1 MRVIGELLIFF
12 LLFLTNSRVLNVRQ
26 EKRDAMVILAPLS
39 LFLVL
44 LHILA
49 WGLDIYNLYGLV
61 LSVIVLLSN
70 FHALFRYSEN
80 LYIDHY
86 SFLMIFWTIVTS
98 ILSVGAIVVLIVFYP
113 ISYSNKKLNIN
124 ETTTYYEGSIRSG
137 FTEKTVFGRTNLI
150 LHEFTPVVAADTS
163 DITDTTDTDVIVDN
177 VASEETPV
185 PEGTSFQEDLIIV
198 YVADKRSETEYS
210 KNYLQ
215 LLASKGYTVCSADI
229 YTDDIKWLGIK
240 AEARFYRRMSMI
252 IRSLFYS
259 KIFALDHTKYT
270 YNTTNELEALIPLL
284 QEYYSQK
291 EQYSDSLKFFII
303 SDELGSDATEF
314 FAKKNPELVTGYLLL
329 NSISEY
335 KTKGYGFITQTEPLL
350 ARILGNTRDTK
361 GKIINKIVADTE
373 YEIQKT
379 KEIIEDDFEGTG
391 QLF

>member
-12 LLFLTNSRVLNVRQ
+12 LLFLTNSRVLYVRH

-49 WGLDIYNLYGLV
+49 WGLDIYNLYALV
-61 LSVIVLLSN
+61 LSILVLLSN

-86 SFLMIFWTIVTS
+86 SFLMIFWTIITS
-98 ILSVGAIVVLIVFYP
+98 ILSIGAIVVLIIFYP
-113 ISYSNKKLNIN
+113 INYNNKKLNIN
-124 ETTTYYEGSIRSG
+124 EVTSYYEGSIRSG
-137 FTEKTVFGRTNLI
+137 FTKKTVFGRTNMI
-150 LHEFTPVVAADTS
+150 LHEFSPAESADTA
-163 DITDTTDTDVIVDN
+163 DAD
-177 VASEETPV
+177 AAV
-185 PEGTSFQEDLIIV
+185 PEDLVVV
-198 YVADKRSETEYS
+198 YIADKRSESEYS

-252 IRSLFYS
+252 IKSLFYP
-259 KIFALDHTKYT
+259 KDFALDHTKYT
-270 YNTTNELEALIPLL
+270 YNTTNELEALIPML

-291 EQYSDSLKFFII
+291 EQYSDSLKFFLI
-303 SDELGSDATEF
+303 SDELGSTATEF
-314 FAKKNPELVTGYLLL
+314 FAKKNADIVTGYMLLDSL
-329 NSISEY
+329 TEY
-335 KTKGYGFITQTEPLL
+335 KTKGYGFISQTEPLL
-350 ARILGNTRDTK
+350 ARILGNDRDTK
-361 GKIINKIVADTE
+361 GKIINQIVDDTD
-373 YEIQKT
+373 YEIQKIKEL
-379 KEIIEDDFEGTG
+379 KEIKEDDIEGTG

>member
-163 DITDTTDTDVIVDN
+163 
-177 VASEETPV
+177 S
-185 PEGTSFQEDLIIV
+185 QEDLIIV

-215 LLASKGYTVCSADI
+215 LLASKGYTVCSAGI

-335 KTKGYGFITQTEPLL
+335 KTEGYGFITQTEPLL